1 MPYGKGFSAMRKRK
15 NWEWTNSCLHIIVR
29 QPRIDLT
36 YRFLIWLGFGVTYLP
51 LPPGLQNWFPEY
63 PANWDDSPENTQAS
77 FDQIVTMSKRLKS
90 ISLRSSMIVLD
101 QRGIANLRYLKSYF
115 TSTACPH
122 PIDLSGCKN
131 LELLGWQGKNMRFSG
146 LSELAKLKYIHAE
159 SVGNKWLMG
168 LPKTI
173 THLYLTNARLAEK
186 FSSFPKLKVLG
197 LSRQRTLDIS
207 KLQLPSS
214 LIRLDLVSIANI
226 ENFQRV
232 LLMLPNLEKVN
243 IRDVGVSSKKEI
255 VKICRSG
262 GIECCV
268 LE

>member
-1 MPYGKGFSAMRKRK
+1 MQFGEGLSAVRIGK
-15 NWEWTNSCLHIIVR
+15 NWEWTNSCLHIILR
-29 QPRIDLT
+29 QPRTGLA
-36 YRFLIWLGFGVTYLP
+36 YRILIWLGVGVTYLP
-51 LPPGLQNWFPEY
+51 LPPDLQKWFPEY

-77 FDQIVTMSKRLKS
+77 FDHIVTMSKRLKS

-101 QRGIANLRYLKSYF
+101 QREIENLRYLKSYF

-146 LSELAKLKYIHAE
+146 LSELTKLKYIHAE

-186 FSSFPKLKVLG
+186 FSGFPKLKVLG
-197 LSRQRTLDIS
+197 LSWQRTLDVS
-207 KLQLPSS
+207 KLELPSS
-214 LIRLDLVSIANI
+214 LIRLDLVSITSI

-243 IRDVGVSSKKEI
+243 IRDVGAASKNEI